1 MGKQSAEYKNKFMA
15 ESYDQLRIFVRKGE
29 KEIIKNFASSRGQ
42 SINSFVTGLIRR
54 EMEDDNHA
62 DQ

>member
-42 SINSFVTGLIRR
+42 SINGFVTGLIRR
-54 EMEDDNHA
+54 EMGDDNHA